1 MIQQDVQPTGGS
13 KRNSEADELDPLR
26 GVDFSKLERS
36 LRRPR
41 TFLSTLFSVIIS
53 AMTLLAMIPLFS
65 VVGLLL
71 WRGGRKLSIAD
82 FT

>member
-1 MIQQDVQPTGGS
+1 MIQQDVQPRS
-13 KRNSEADELDPLR
+13 KHNSEAHELDPLR